1 MSPQTQIQFQHGVF
15 RKFVATRSF
24 ALGNTGTSIQKGG
37 ELGFDGQNYCYEGS
51 APQPMPQL
59 RGALKAGWIV
69 LEENYDET
77 DDSASIPKAAGVRMR
92 AADGGNPMNPQ
103 PRYEVSTTDAEERE
117 VGNVAQHSQQTRTA
131 NANRPGQRQAPASNV
146 MASAQEGREVRKLSN
161 PAYQP
166 AVDLE
171 KTSATEAIR
180 QLDRATKVQPGRGM
194 TREELVANL
203 PEEERAEYLANLEAK
218 RSSYVDE
225 DPQAQAERERNRK
238 LLAQQG
244 RLVDSQTPQVVGRV
258 ASSPTTRTQDGFQI
272 TNHVGGGTET
282 VDLSGLDTPS
292 ENSVAVVES
301 EGLKFTTTNVSRPKP
316 AQAAPAPTGPVD
328 TRRRIAKSICPDF
341 PDNYVFEDSVR
352 KKIARLQA
360 DYDDRPDVIQAVAA
374 ADTDAEL
381 RDRLVAEFPEAFQ

>member
-15 RKFVATRSF
+15 RKFVAARSF
-24 ALGNTGTSIQKGG
+24 ALGNSGTNIQKGG
-37 ELGFDGQNYCYEGS
+37 ALGFDGQNYVYEGS
-51 APQPMPQL
+51 SPQPMPQL
-59 RGALKAGWIV
+59 RGAIKAGWIV
-69 LEENYDET
+69 LEENYDEN
-77 DDSASIPKAAGVRMR
+77 DDSASVPKAAGVRMR

-117 VGNVAQHSQQTRTA
+117 VGNVAQHSQQTRNA
-131 NANRPGQRQAPASNV
+131 NANRPGQRQAPVSNV

-180 QLDRATKVQPGRGM
+180 QLDRATKVQPGRGL
-194 TREELVANL
+194 TREEMVANL
-203 PEEERAEYLANLEAK
+203 PEEERQEYLATLEAK
-218 RSSYVDE
+218 RSSYADE
-225 DPQAQAERERNRK
+225 DPQAKAERERNTK
-238 LLAQQG
+238 ILAQQG

-292 ENSVAVVES
+292 ENKVAVVES
-301 EGLKFTTTNVSRPKP
+301 EGMKFTTTNVGR
-316 AQAAPAPTGPVD
+316 AQPVKAAAPTGPVD
-328 TRRRIAKSICPDF
+328 SRRRIAKSICPDF

-360 DYDDRPDVIQAVAA
+360 DYDDRPDVIQAAAA
-374 ADTDAEL
+374 ADTDVEL
-381 RDRLVAEFPEAFQ
+381 RNRLVEEFPEAFT